1 MALSNSV
8 VISGILGVVAGGLLG
23 AALGKRISE
32 GTRDSPMPEA
42 LGLFGALGGGVL
54 FAAIGN
60 NIGAATTSST
70 TTTSNSVVDNTQ
82 NANGLQKLPPPGA

>member
-1 MALSNSV
+1 MALSNAV
-8 VISGILGVVAGGLLG
+8 VVSGILGVVAGGLLG

-42 LGLFGALGGGVL
+42 LGLFGALGGGIL

-60 NIGAATTSST
+60 NIGATTSSISSS
-70 TTTSNSVVDNTQ
+70 TSNTVVDNTQ